1 MRRTQNAMYPGLQPR
16 ITNASVFIV
25 QGFATI
31 IMMMCSFLILALV
44 PDQADWSLN
53 PPYGVFAWPHC
64 DDVRFIIAVGVL
76 IAVGHLAITVAVQN
90 LPLLVASVS
99 LTLLPI
105 VQTLFSHALVG
116 TPILTVREIVGA
128 IVTILGVALTTVA
141 HDKSLAEKHR
151 ENEEDS
157 RRISIDN
164 RS

>member
-1 MRRTQNAMYPGLQPR
+1 
-16 ITNASVFIV
+16 
-25 QGFATI
+25 
-31 IMMMCSFLILALV
+31 
-44 PDQADWSLN
+44 
-53 PPYGVFAWPHC
+53 
-64 DDVRFIIAVGVL
+64 
-76 IAVGHLAITVAVQN
+76 
-90 LPLLVASVS
+90 VS

>member
-1 MRRTQNAMYPGLQPR
+1 MYPGLQPR

-31 IMMMCSFLILALV
+31 IMMMCSFLILAIV
-44 PDQADWSLN
+44 PDQADWSLT
-53 PPYGVFAWPHC
+53 PPYGVFAWPRC